1 MDTKA
6 ICVIRKEI
14 TVIIRLVCTAG
25 ARAQKRATFVS
36 VIKGLQ
42 VRVASIKSGYST
54 ALEVKLVITVTI
66 HNLYL

>member
-6 ICVIRKEI
+6 IGVIRNEI

-25 ARAQKRATFVS
+25 ARAQKRATFVF

-54 ALEVKLVITVTI
+54 ASEVKLVITVTI

>member
-1 MDTKA
+1 MDMKA
-6 ICVIRKEI
+6 IGVIRNEI

-25 ARAQKRATFVS
+25 ARPQKRATFVS

-42 VRVASIKSGYST
+42 VRVASIKSGYS